1 MSIYKSTQS
10 LLEISLR
17 IGSTMFLVI
26 GAAFVIPNA
35 GAALN
40 STPAEQSKTN
50 RVEQDSS
57 DLAGYEP
64 PSNFGRPLSDFSS
77 GTR

>member
-1 MSIYKSTQS
+1 MSIYKNTQNF
-10 LLEISLR
+10 LEISLR
-17 IGSTMFLVI
+17 IRSTMFLVV
-26 GAAFVIPNA
+26 GASFVIPNA

-40 STPAEQSKTN
+40 STPAEQN
-50 RVEQDSS
+50 RANKVEQDSS
-57 DLAGYEP
+57 GLTGYEP